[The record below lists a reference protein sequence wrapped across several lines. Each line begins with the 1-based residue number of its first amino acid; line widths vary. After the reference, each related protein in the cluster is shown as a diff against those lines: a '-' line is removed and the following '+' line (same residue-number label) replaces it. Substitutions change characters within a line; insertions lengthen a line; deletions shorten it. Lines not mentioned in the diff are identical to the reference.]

1 MDRDAMNK
9 LLGVTEAEL
18 DELARPFEEG
28 TWDRSE
34 YGEARFGRPL
44 LFDEPMRPVTFKETQ
59 SIIDRMDERAA
70 ARGQSRS
77 DYLRSLVAADLAT
90 A

>member
-1 MDRDAMNK
+1 MNRSELNK
-9 LLGVTEAEL
+9 ALGLSEEQL

-28 TWDRSE
+28 NW
-34 YGEARFGRPL
+34 EASAYAPPQYERTLQAEKR
-44 LFDEPMRPVTFKETQ
+44 MKSVSFKETP
-59 SIIDRMDERAA
+59 SVVLKIDERA
-70 ARGQSRS
+70 RSQGKSRS

>member
-1 MDRDAMNK
+1 MNRDKMNK
-9 LLGVTEAEL
+9 LLGVNEAEL

-28 TWDRSE
+28 AWDRSE
-34 YGEARFGRPL
+34 YREARFGRPL

-59 SIIDRMDERAA
+59 STIARMDERAA